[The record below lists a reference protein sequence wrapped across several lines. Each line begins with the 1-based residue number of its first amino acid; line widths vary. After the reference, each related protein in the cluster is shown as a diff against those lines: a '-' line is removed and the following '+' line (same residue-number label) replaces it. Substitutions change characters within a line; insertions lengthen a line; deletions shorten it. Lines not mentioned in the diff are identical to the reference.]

1 MKMMYNETEEER
13 RPRNIMMNHA
23 PGRRNRRRRKRF
35 GVWNIIVLAIGYA
48 TIGYQL
54 VRLIIFLLA
63 LLSGNQQME
72 LH

>member
-1 MKMMYNETEEER
+1 
-13 RPRNIMMNHA
+13 MMNHA
-23 PGRRNRRRRKRF
+23 PGRRHRRRRTRF

-48 TIGYQL
+48 TIGYHL